1 MEDFENE
8 YDDSPVLDPNIR
20 KQLREAEKVAKEAA
34 EAKKQ
39 LLELQK
45 EMAFTKAGIPETGA
59 GALLRK
65 AYEGELTAEAIR
77 KQAEEYQIFAPSHQA
92 ATEPQNSIPES
103 ELEGMRRV
111 AGAAAGAGG
120 TPPVNVEMALNTALA
135 GANSESEVMA
145 VVTQF
150 YRENP
155 DIGFFPK
162 GAFN

>member
-8 YDDSPVLDPNIR
+8 YDDAPVLDPNIR

-65 AYEGELTAEAIR
+65 AYEGDLTPEAIR
-77 KQAEEYQIFAPSHQA
+77 RQAEEYQIFGQSAHQE
-92 ATEPQNSIPES
+92 TQSSNSDA
-103 ELEGMRRV
+103 ELESMRRV
-111 AGAAAGAGG
+111 AGAATGAGG
-120 TPPVNVEMALNTALA
+120 TPPVNVESAFSAAMANAQ
-135 GANSESEVMA
+135 SESEAMA